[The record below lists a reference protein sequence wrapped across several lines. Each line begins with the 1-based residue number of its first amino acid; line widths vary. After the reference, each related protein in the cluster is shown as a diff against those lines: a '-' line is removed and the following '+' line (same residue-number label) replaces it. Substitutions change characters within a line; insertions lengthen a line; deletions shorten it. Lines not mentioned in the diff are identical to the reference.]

1 MYAMELWNSN
11 FHSLGYVVTTID
23 FFAVLVLFFF
33 LVFEICIEEGG
44 CQFRCF
50 WWCEKKLIF
59 LLLDKIAI
67 TLQFGIVS

>member
-1 MYAMELWNSN
+1 MQWNFGTVTSTRLAMW
-11 FHSLGYVVTTID
+11 SLPLT
-23 FFAVLVLFFF
+23 FLLFWYCFF

-67 TLQFGIVS
+67 TLQLE